1 MKKSALVT
9 QESSKA
15 AEPLTFRRRGNG
27 LFKLSAGV
35 VGAMN
40 RYVQN
45 KQRAMEAGGVILGRH
60 ILGGEDIVA
69 DLVTVPDSED
79 RRSRY
84 GFIRAREEHQAV
96 IDSVWQESKRTCT
109 YLGEWH
115 THPEHAPSPSEVD
128 RCDWQRKLKEDQFYG
143 DALFFVI
150 VGIRETAVWEGFE
163 RDGSCEPLQLK
174 AETDGVHSQT
184 D

>member
-1 MKKSALVT
+1 MKESALVT
-9 QESSKA
+9 QGCSKA
-15 AEPLTFRRRGNG
+15 TEPLTFMRRGNG

-35 VGAMN
+35 VGEMD

-69 DLVTVPDSED
+69 DLVTVPASED
-79 RRSRY
+79 RRSRH

-115 THPEHAPSPSEVD
+115 THPEHVPSPSGVD
-128 RCDWQRKLKEDQFYG
+128 RSDWHRKLKEDQFYG
-143 DALFFVI
+143 GALFFVI
-150 VGIRETAVWEGFE
+150 VGIRETVVWEGFE
-163 RDGSCEPLQLK
+163 RDGSCKRLQIRSK
-174 AETDGVHSQT
+174 TNGVHP
-184 D
+184 